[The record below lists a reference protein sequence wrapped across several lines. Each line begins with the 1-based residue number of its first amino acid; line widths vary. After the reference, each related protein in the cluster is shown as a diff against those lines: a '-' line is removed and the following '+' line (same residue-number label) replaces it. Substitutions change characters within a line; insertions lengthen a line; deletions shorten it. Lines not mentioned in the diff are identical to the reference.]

1 MNDPNQAVQWSKWC
15 TFNPV
20 HSLSS
25 GYNIIKTQGFWKR
38 PRSVVIL
45 YGSFTVKTQWL
56 SFLSAVG
63 LSMGSSPET
72 VKKTVTALACNMQID
87 QFWSASGWEQGFRGF
102 FERFKRTSQGI
113 SMLIKF
119 SSSLGSSQ
127 TIQGLSCQHSWV
139 FLFFLTM
146 ENWRIRKL
154 K

>member
-15 TFNPV
+15 TFTPV

-38 PRSVVIL
+38 PRSVVIC

-63 LSMGSSPET
+63 LSIGSSPET

-87 QFWSASGWEQGFRGF
+87 QFWSASGWEQGIQRMFWAIQTHQARAF
-102 FERFKRTSQGI
+102 QCWSNFHRPWQLSDNSRTF
-113 SMLIKF
+113 MPTF
-119 SSSLGSSQ
+119 MSLF
-127 TIQGLSCQHSWV
+127 V
-139 FLFFLTM
+139 FPHNGKLTYS
-146 ENWRIRKL
+146 KA
-154 K
+154 